1 MEITCSR
8 CHQAIPADSL
18 YCPTCGLPQLVYS
31 SEEGSAPAQ
40 ANQWDT
46 VLQEVGAV
54 EWKPALRAALI
65 LAVPVGLIFGGTSFL
80 GLLGLVWIAA
90 AGAWAVSL
98 YARGQRA
105 SQRSMILTTGAGAR
119 IGLVTG
125 LIAGWVSFASSG
137 AMFYARRFLFH
148 QGNEFDD
155 VWQSMV
161 AQVSQQWQQISAANQ
176 DQQAGEFFK
185 TASAWL
191 LSSEGRAGSALGG
204 LIMIEFI
211 LVVFAAAGGALG
223 AKFMTKARA
232 RSQG

>member
-1 MEITCSR
+1 
-8 CHQAIPADSL
+8 
-18 YCPTCGLPQLVYS
+18 
-31 SEEGSAPAQ
+31 
-40 ANQWDT
+40 
-46 VLQEVGAV
+46 
-54 EWKPALRAALI
+54 
-65 LAVPVGLIFGGTSFL
+65 
-80 GLLGLVWIAA
+80 
-90 AGAWAVSL
+90 
-98 YARGQRA
+98 
-105 SQRSMILTTGAGAR
+105 
-119 IGLVTG
+119 
-125 LIAGWVSFASSG
+125 
-137 AMFYARRFLFH
+137 MFYARRFLFH

-211 LVVFAAAGGALG
+211 LVVFAVAGGALG